1 MAVLFVL
8 LGIAVLLAC
17 VVLGMVMKA
26 GQERYRALQR
36 SLESGHSPD
45 V

>member
-1 MAVLFVL
+1 MGVLFVL

-17 VVLGMVMKA
+17 IVLGLVMKA

-36 SLESGHSPD
+36 TLESGHTPD